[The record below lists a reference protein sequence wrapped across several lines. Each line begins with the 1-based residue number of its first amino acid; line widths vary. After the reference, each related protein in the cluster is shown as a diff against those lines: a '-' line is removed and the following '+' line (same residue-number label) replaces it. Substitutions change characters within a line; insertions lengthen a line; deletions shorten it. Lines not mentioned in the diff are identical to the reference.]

1 MPALNM
7 GLRQKVADMVVAGF
21 DDKEIRREC
30 HTAQYM
36 VAPLRRIVELGLPLN
51 TRIRRDGSIG
61 AGPRYP
67 VLTEEERRSR
77 KLEYHRE
84 WDRKHRVRKKPAFEF
99 TEESDG
105 ALNNTTKTASVEP
118 KEKVESSRPGKIQ
131 DKTDLILKDAKAANY
146 AWKYKLEHRDWTV
159 SKESADLIL
168 KELKT
173 LKTLNKKMMKVIEE
187 ISHE

>member
-105 ALNNTTKTASVEP
+105 ALNITLVVAEP
-118 KEKVESSRPGKIQ
+118 IPKPRNEKPKAEKII
-131 DKTDLILKDAKAANY
+131 DHTGLILSEARDFQS
-146 AWKYKLEHRDWTV
+146 AWRIKLKQDEWLV
-159 SKESADLIL
+159 SDPQA
-168 KELKT
+168 
-173 LKTLNKKMMKVIEE
+173 VIEE
-187 ISHE
+187 LSTLRTLTTRMINKVKEKSK